1 MAQTLRIK
9 TAGGLTKMSLSPRIK
24 KNDGYQTRREK
35 KRMSSAAQKYINSKA
50 QRSQLEFLLA
60 ANVRQGDW
68 FLTLTYDDAHLPD
81 SWDRANKNMQAFA
94 RKLRESRRPGKT
106 VYFYNIE
113 RCHWD
118 ERPECCH
125 RWHHHLVVSGDVD
138 LEAIREM
145 WGRGLVLDKRLILD
159 ADHTF
164 GALASYLL
172 KESNEFPGKRGW
184 RCSRGLQK
192 PEVDTIIVPDD
203 YELQAPENEGIM
215 VLENQGPQLTVYG
228 KFQTLKFQAPDR
240 LDRYENPVLSS
251 RYARRKRRNKQRAAT
266 HGAD

>member
-1 MAQTLRIK
+1 
-9 TAGGLTKMSLSPRIK
+9 
-24 KNDGYQTRREK
+24 
-35 KRMSSAAQKYINSKA
+35 
-50 QRSQLEFLLA
+50 
-60 ANVRQGDW
+60 
-68 FLTLTYDDAHLPD
+68 
-81 SWDRANKNMQAFA
+81 MQAFA

-145 WGRGLVLDKRLILD
+145 WGRGLVLEKRLILD

-172 KESNEFPGKRGW
+172 KESSEFPGKRGW

-203 YELQAPENEGIM
+203 YELQAPESEGVM

-228 KFQTLKFQAPDR
+228 KFQTLKFQT
-240 LDRYENPVLSS
+240 LDRYESPVISS
-251 RYARRKRRNKQRAAT
+251 KYARRKRRNKQRAAT